1 MPREV
6 IMPALGMAQDT
17 GKLVAWLKQPGDAV
31 AEGDPLFEVE
41 TDKSVMEVEAQA
53 SGFLSRV
60 SASDGDDVPV
70 GDVVATI
77 TETREAPGEVAKPA
91 PAENAADDEPTD
103 AAALPEG
110 KTVIM
115 PALGMA
121 QDTGKIVAWRKVP
134 GDAVSAT
141 DVLFEVETDKS
152 VVEVEAGHDGYV
164 AACLALDGE
173 EIPVGEPAAIISAD
187 KPENPVQRSTADRA
201 PSASAPAEETDE
213 AAEIEE
219 TETRKEAAPIGASV
233 PAASGDRILA
243 SPKAR
248 WIAHQQGLD
257 LKRLADHGVTQPF
270 HVSDLETLRTLPAP
284 ATSPSSGQPEQ
295 MLLHVAASVET
306 EGCDSFLHWI
316 GEDGDITLSPRLL
329 WLRFAS
335 AALRQASNR
344 NGDKL
349 VVDMRK
355 GQEPDGRYHNADLS
369 RLSQPVDDDS
379 DAPADLVLRDFSA
392 SRVSVATA
400 KADEAPVLT
409 VGLQRGDYIISLD
422 YRETQLSEAEAFAFV
437 DGFAARVADPLQHIL

>member
-41 TDKSVMEVEAQA
+41 TDKSVVEVEAQA

-70 GDVVATI
+70 GEVVATI
-77 TETREAPGEVAKPA
+77 TDTREAPGEVAKPA
-91 PAENAADDEPTD
+91 PAENATYEEPKEGE
-103 AAALPEG
+103 ALPEG

-121 QDTGKIVAWRKVP
+121 QDTGKIVAWRKAP
-134 GDAVSAT
+134 GDSVSAG

-201 PSASAPAEETDE
+201 PSVSAPAEETSDTPDQ
-213 AAEIEE
+213 EE
-219 TETRKEAAPIGASV
+219 TETRTEAAPSGASV
-233 PAASGDRILA
+233 RAASGDRILA

-248 WIAHQQGLD
+248 WLAHQQGLD

-316 GEDGDITLSPRLL
+316 GEDGDITLPARLL
-329 WLRFAS
+329 WLRFAG
-335 AALRQASNR
+335 AALRQARENT
-344 NGDKL
+344 GEAL
-349 VVDMRK
+349 VVELWR
-355 GQEPDGRYHNADLS
+355 GPESTGRYQNPDRS
-369 RLSQPVDDDS
+369 RLSQPLAEDS
-379 DAPADLVLRDFSA
+379 EASADLVLRDFSA
-392 SRVSVATA
+392 SRISAATA

-409 VGLQRGDYIISLD
+409 VGLQRGDYVISLD
-422 YRETQLSEAEAFAFV
+422 YRETQLTEAQAFALV
-437 DGFAARVADPLQHIL
+437 DGFAARLADPLQHIL